1 MNTFCRHRLFH
12 MLRSIGL
19 AAAVAVTGCTNIAAP
34 KGQMII
40 SKTAIGD
47 AIDAGSSEFSP
58 RQLKIALDKMNA
70 AEQAMIEED
79 YLRAWQ
85 LAEQVQVDAQLAALS
100 ARVAKA
106 QKTAYKLQED
116 NHTLQQEIE
125 RNAQ

>member
-1 MNTFCRHRLFH
+1 MNKFFHHRLFH
-12 MLRSIGL
+12 VMRSAGI
-19 AAAVAVTGCTNIAAP
+19 AVAFALTGCTNIPAP

-40 SKTAIGD
+40 SKTAIDD

-58 RQLKIALDKMNA
+58 RQLKTAMDKMNA
-70 AEQAMIEED
+70 AEQAMIDED

-100 ARVAKA
+100 ARATKA
-106 QKTAYKLQED
+106 QKTAYKLLED
-116 NHTLQQEIE
+116 NLTLQQEIE